1 MMITAAYTICKN
13 EITRVHRWIEYTK
26 HFDYRVVLDCGSTDG
41 TYEILKKVP
50 GIILDQYSVPPE
62 DWRFDIPRNL
72 NLNMVP
78 ESVDWALSPDIDEFF
93 SINVLTQMEKTIKE
107 NPEVTNIS
115 CTRLDIYSE
124 TVFVG
129 PPKLIGTNK
138 IHRRHEYNW
147 KMPIYEF
154 LQYIGPKTEVEIFNS
169 EIYLV
174 HDQETNKPRST
185 FYPDMMKK
193 EYKNDPTNSW
203 NTWYLANHYYREKD
217 LENFVEVGMAFI
229 NHIPKHEVKKR
240 QEILGV
246 LNQISMSTNI
256 DINIRKKIRN
266 WIHLIN

>member
-1 MMITAAYTICKN
+1 MITAAYTICKN

-50 GIILDQYSVPPE
+50 GIILDQYSVSPE
-62 DWRFDIPRNL
+62 EWRFDIPRNL

-78 ESVDWALSPDIDEFF
+78 KSVDWALSPDIDEFF